1 MNRMCLLIP
10 AFLYSCLQLGQ
21 IKRPLEDLSN
31 LLNDPKV
38 YLEDDIKIDLN
49 PTLLPGQGVLL
60 GLLQAFV
67 SKAVTDLILYIGH
80 L

>member
-38 YLEDDIKIDLN
+38 YLEDDIKLDLN
-49 PTLLPGQGVLL
+49 ET
-60 GLLQAFV
+60 
-67 SKAVTDLILYIGH
+67 TILYYQGKEYF
-80 L
+80 LASSKLLSLKL

>member
-38 YLEDDIKIDLN
+38 YLEDEIDLN
-49 PTLLPGQGVLL
+49 ETTIQYYQGKEYFLASSKLLSLKL
-60 GLLQAFV
+60 
-67 SKAVTDLILYIGH
+67 
-80 L
+80 